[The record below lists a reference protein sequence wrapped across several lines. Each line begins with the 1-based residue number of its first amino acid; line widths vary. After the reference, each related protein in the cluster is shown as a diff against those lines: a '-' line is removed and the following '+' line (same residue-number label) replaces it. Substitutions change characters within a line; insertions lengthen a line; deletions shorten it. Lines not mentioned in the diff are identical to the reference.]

1 MVLHCGDIVG
11 SRQVSGSG
19 QSSLRNVYA
28 ISDIK
33 DADGLH
39 VYNMA
44 VKFAEKVE
52 KASVS
57 PKDKTLL
64 MAAFVDGNLDRQVTQ
79 ASPVLQWP
87 VLVKARATEQAA
99 EVARAA
105 AEARQQAALQQQKAL
120 EQRARLADQDASEE
134 VLAAKERD
142 IFTAAARVWHS
153 ELAGQASMEV
163 EKAKATLQAGKA
175 ARSVMVSQT
184 SAKAMVY
191 DAGLRNGQF
200 PQQVLALQSLY
211 KKSFIDEYLKMLFL
225 FFWHFFGI
233 ALLSIC
239 FDLTP
244 IF

>member
-99 EVARAA
+99 EVARTA
-105 AEARQQAALQQQKAL
+105 AEARQPAALQQQKAL
-120 EQRARLADQDASEE
+120 EQRARLADQD
-134 VLAAKERD
+134 AKERD

-200 PQQVLALQSLY
+200 PQQVLAIQSLY
-211 KKSFIDEYLKMLFL
+211 KKSFIDEY
-225 FFWHFFGI
+225 FFFNVVFVFFGI
-233 ALLSIC
+233 FLALPC
-239 FDLTP
+239 FQFALTSP
-244 IF
+244 QSSDNFPP